1 MDQKGSTI
9 AHPWTTA
16 EIKLLRANSSLGA
29 SALAAM
35 LGRTPASVR
44 RAAVRY
50 RISLRAS
57 GERRG
62 LVLGQPRGVS
72 LKRDLRAD
80 LARDRRLA
88 ELVAR
93 NLSLP
98 LDADLCPACARR
110 PITVHSTGLCSVCH
124 LRKLADAHRDA
135 VAEIE
140 ARREL
145 LAARQQL
152 HRARDKENA

>member
-50 RISLRAS
+50 RVSLRS
-57 GERRG
+57 PGERRG

-98 LDADLCPACARR
+98 RDADLCPACARR
-110 PITVHSTGLCSVCH
+110 PITVHSTGLCGVCH
-124 LRKLADAHRDA
+124 MKKLAEAHRDA
-135 VAEIE
+135 LAEI
-140 ARREL
+140 AAQREL
-145 LAARQQL
+145 LAARQQ
-152 HRARDKENA
+152 HRARAEDNA